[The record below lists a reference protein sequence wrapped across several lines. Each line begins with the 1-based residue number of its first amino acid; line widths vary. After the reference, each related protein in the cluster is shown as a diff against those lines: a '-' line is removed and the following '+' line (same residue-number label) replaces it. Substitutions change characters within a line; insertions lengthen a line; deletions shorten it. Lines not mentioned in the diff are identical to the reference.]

1 MKTTSRPKNRTKTPR
16 QPPAI
21 TTAAQPTQVVHFE
34 FHDPAARKV
43 CIAGTFNDW
52 HPEVSEMISLGSGL
66 WVKDLDLPSGAHEYR
81 LVVDGQWITDPK
93 CSRSAPNP
101 FGETNSLL
109 LVPVKPMPA
118 RRRATRGVA

>member
-1 MKTTSRPKNRTKTPR
+1 MKTTNRPKNRTKTPR

-21 TTAAQPTQVVHFE
+21 KTQKTQVVHFE
-34 FHDPAARKV
+34 FNDPAARKV

-52 HPEVSEMISLGSGL
+52 HPEVSEMISFGSGL
-66 WVKDLDLPSGAHEYR
+66 WVKDLDLPSGAYEYR
-81 LVVDGQWITDPK
+81 LVVDRKWITDPR

-109 LVPVKPMPA
+109 FVPEPV
-118 RRRATRGVA
+118 RRHATRVVT